1 MGSENTDTDVS
12 GDCEFSDRDRK
23 SYSWKQQTEIQGRE
37 AERGSM
43 TVTETFKD
51 KINRSKVSCLETIW
65 NFH

>member
-51 KINRSKVSCLETIW
+51 KINRS
-65 NFH
+65 